1 MPPEDKPGNAGD
13 DKGKGDNGGAGG
25 AGGDNG
31 GGGGGGDDTTALK
44 SALAKERK
52 RAADAEARVKNLEQ
66 SINDGKSDGERVA
79 ATLQELRERADAADR
94 RAMIAEVAV
103 TKGLTTAQ
111 ARRLQ
116 GTTIEE
122 MEADADELLAAFK
135 PAEGGAEG
143 GADANAGG
151 NAGGTTGR
159 PATGAGRPRE
169 NLKPGALPPAD
180 QSPEYDSKA
189 FLAAVPR
196 G

>member
-1 MPPEDKPGNAGD
+1 MADEDDAKGGAGSDAGND
-13 DKGKGDNGGAGG
+13 GKGAAGGGAGG
-25 AGGDNG
+25 ATGE
-31 GGGGGGDDTTALK
+31 DTSALK

-52 RAADAEARVKNLEQ
+52 RAAEAEARVKNLEA
-66 SINDGKSDGERVA
+66 SINEGKSDGERVA

-116 GTTIEE
+116 GATIEE

-135 PAEGGAEG
+135 PADGAEADASGGTGGQQQRSTTRTPRESLRGGATPPG
-143 GADANAGG
+143 DDA
-151 NAGGTTGR
+151 
-159 PATGAGRPRE
+159 PA
-169 NLKPGALPPAD
+169 
-180 QSPEYDSKA
+180 YDSAKL
-189 FLAAVPR
+189 LAAVPR

>member
-1 MPPEDKPGNAGD
+1 MPPEDDKTKGGAGSDAGND
-13 DKGKGDNGGAGG
+13 DKGGAGG
-25 AGGDNG
+25 GAGGSG
-31 GGGGGGDDTTALK
+31 GATGDDTSALK

-52 RAADAEARVKNLEQ
+52 RAAEAEAKVKNLEA
-66 SINDGKSDGERVA
+66 SINDGKSDSERVA
-79 ATLQELRERADAADR
+79 ATLQELRDRADAADR

-116 GTTIEE
+116 GNTIEE

-135 PAEGGAEG
+135 PGDGTAG
-143 GADANAGG
+143 DA
-151 NAGGTTGR
+151 AGGTDAANGGQQQR
-159 PATGAGRPRE
+159 PASAARPRE
-169 NLKPGALPPAD
+169 NLRAGTATSSTD
-180 QSPEYDSKA
+180 QAPEYDSKT